1 MPSPKLDTLSKTDS
15 IKPGILLAETVP
27 GGRKSVP
34 SIFKKLQRE
43 DSENAAGTVPPAI
56 YEKVIAQIKAL
67 LREGQY
73 NPGDKLPSER
83 ELSERLGVN
92 RNAVRE
98 AIRALTLLGVIQT
111 RPQSGSHLSTQVEG
125 MLRLPF
131 EFLMLMLRPSYQE
144 IQELRGLIEVYAA
157 GRAAERRTD
166 ADIRNIEAALEELY
180 ATNHLINHGGGPNR
194 RFHRAIAAATHN
206 RLLEYL
212 LFCLLEARSSYIRS
226 LSPTGTGRREQNHH
240 HERLLDAIRRGD
252 STAAK
257 EAMQDDMGAAAR
269 VGEILTS
276 LPPTS

>member
-1 MPSPKLDTLSKTDS
+1 MPSPKLDPS
-15 IKPGILLAETVP
+15 
-27 GGRKSVP
+27 P
-34 SIFKKLQRE
+34 SIFKRLHRE
-43 DSENAAGTVPPAI
+43 DTETDGAAPPAI
-56 YEKVIAQIKAL
+56 YEEVIAQIKAL

-73 NPGDKLPSER
+73 LPGDKLPSER

-111 RPQSGSHLSTQVEG
+111 RPQSGSHLSAQVEG

-131 EFLMLMLRPSYQE
+131 EFLMLMLRPTYQE

-157 GRAAERRTD
+157 GRAAERRTESD
-166 ADIRNIEAALEELY
+166 LANIEAALGELH
-180 ATNHLINHGGGPNR
+180 ATNHQINNGGGPNR

-226 LSPTGTGRREQNHH
+226 LSPTGTGRREQNQH
-240 HERLLDAIRRGD
+240 HERLLDAVRRGD
-252 STAAK
+252 AAAAR
-257 EAMQDDMGAAAR
+257 EAMQEDMGTATQ

-276 LPPTS
+276 TPPTP